1 MPAVDHTRDID
12 TGSPLTNRNDMR
24 KLIAFWS
31 LFVVCGAALAQ
42 PATGYPNRPIRL
54 VIATPPGSTPDVG
67 ARLLAQYL
75 TEDLKQPVI
84 VENKPGVNGLI
95 AVREVLK
102 SPADG
107 YTVLV
112 APSSTMAVTPHV
124 YKKQAGQVLNDFS
137 AVSQIY
143 QTDMSLIVR
152 SGEGLES
159 VGALLDTARKS
170 PGKLTAAYA
179 AVGSASHVAIELFKQ
194 QAGVDIYTVP
204 FNTSPAAALAVASGN
219 ADLLFETVASTEP
232 VVSSGRAKRIA
243 MTGASRFKLVPTLPT
258 VAESGVPQFVIT
270 TWAGAF
276 VPRGVAPDRIA
287 TLSSAIGKVLANR
300 DMARKLH
307 TAGLLPGDASA
318 PSFEAFWRAEA
329 ALWEKTVAQSK
340 ALQQE

>member
-1 MPAVDHTRDID
+1 
-12 TGSPLTNRNDMR
+12 
-24 KLIAFWS
+24 
-31 LFVVCGAALAQ
+31 
-42 PATGYPNRPIRL
+42 
-54 VIATPPGSTPDVG
+54 VIATPAGSTPDVG
-67 ARLLAQYL
+67 ARLLAHYL

-95 AVREVLK
+95 AARDVLK

-124 YKKQAGQVLNDFS
+124 YKKQAGQLLSDFA

-152 SGEGLES
+152 AGEGLES
-159 VGALLDTARKS
+159 VAALMDAARTS

-194 QAGVDIYTVP
+194 QTGLDIYAVP

-232 VVSSGRAKRIA
+232 VVSSGRARRIA
-243 MTGASRFKLVPTLPT
+243 MTGATRFRLVPTLPT
-258 VAESGVPQFVIT
+258 IVEAGVPQFVIT

-276 VPRGVAPDRIA
+276 VPRGVAPDRVT
-287 TLSSAIGKVLANR
+287 TLSSAIGRALANR

-307 TAGLLPGDASA
+307 TAGLLPGDTSA
-318 PSFEAFWRAEA
+318 PSFDAFWRAESA
-329 ALWEKTVAQSK
+329 MWEKTVNQSK